1 MRYLIEAV
9 VCVQEAASMRYL
21 IEAVVCVRRR
31 ECTWVRL
38 SRVGSIGRQYRGT
51 PLKRKFSP

>member
-1 MRYLIEAV
+1 
-9 VCVQEAASMRYL
+9 MRYL

-51 PLKRKFSP
+51 SLKRKILSLGPYSMTMPGGVWWP